1 MPGLIQQVKKTI
13 KEWKMLSRGETVVC
27 AVSGGADSVVLLHIL
42 MELMEELGLRLI
54 VAHMD
59 HGLRAEESRRDHDF
73 VKVLAK
79 SRRLEFTS
87 RLFEKGE
94 LKGLGGSP
102 QEAARI
108 KRYAFFE
115 ETAAKYK
122 AQRVALGHTSD
133 DQAETVIMRLLKGS
147 SLSGL
152 SGIPPVRGIFVRPL
166 IQSIRASIEEYA
178 REHGIAFVTDSTNLT
193 VKYLRNRVRLE
204 LIPKLQ
210 EDYNPS
216 IKETLART
224 AHLLANDDDFI
235 EKAAVK
241 AFEAA
246 LIEQR
251 AGAIVLDRS
260 KLKRMHKALSSR
272 VFLASVRSLGV
283 EVELGSLHVDSFF
296 EIMDGVRPN
305 ASISLP
311 GGTRARREYGRMVVH
326 SGLPEDAALFEQ
338 ALIVPG
344 MTLMAGIGTIDA
356 KVVKMPKKFTGGVN
370 TAWFDYDALIE
381 AGQLSVRQARPGD
394 RMVPFGMEG
403 HRKLKDIFI
412 DAKVTLLERK
422 KTPVVIVGDEIVW
435 LAGLRQSAL
444 FSVGRKTSRALK
456 LEFTKE
462 QS

>member
-1 MPGLIQQVKKTI
+1 MPGLILQVQKTI
-13 KEWKMLSRGETVVC
+13 KEWKMLSRGETVVA

-42 MELMEELGLRLI
+42 LELKEELGLRLI

-59 HGLRAEESRRDHDF
+59 HGLRGEESRRDHDF
-73 VKVLAK
+73 VRDLA
-79 SRRLEFTS
+79 RRLGLEFTS
-87 RLFEKGE
+87 VLLKKDE

-115 ETAAKYK
+115 ETAAKYE
-122 AQRVALGHTSD
+122 AHRVALGHTSD
-133 DQAETVIMRLLKGS
+133 DRGETVIMRLLKGS

-152 SGIPPVRGIFVRPL
+152 SGIPPVRGIFIRPL
-166 IQSIRASIEEYA
+166 IQSSRAAIEEYA

-204 LIPKLQ
+204 LIPKLK

-224 AHLLANDDDFI
+224 AHLLSIDDDFI

-241 AFEAA
+241 AFGAV
-246 LIEQR
+246 LIEQK
-251 AGAIVLDRS
+251 AGAIIFDRAR
-260 KLKRMHKALSSR
+260 LKSMHRALSAR
-272 VFLASVRSLGV
+272 VFLAAMRCLGV
-283 EVELGSLHVDSFF
+283 EGEIGSLHVDAFF
-296 EIMDGVRPN
+296 EIMISARPN

-311 GGTRARREYGRMVVH
+311 NGARARREYGKMIIEANLASEAVL
-326 SGLPEDAALFEQ
+326 SELPI
-338 ALIVPG
+338 IVPG
-344 MTLMAGIGTIDA
+344 LTLIEGIGTIEA
-356 KVVKMPKKFTGGVN
+356 KVEKPPKKFTTESS

-381 AGQLSVRQARPGD
+381 AGQPGVRQLKPGD

-412 DAKVTLLERK
+412 DSKIPLPDRK
-422 KTPVVIVGDEIVW
+422 KTPVVIVGKEVVW

-444 FSVGRKTSRALK
+444 FSVGPLTRRALR
-456 LEFTKE
+456 LEFIKE
-462 QS
+462 PS